1 LSHRASVAWRR
12 REASPD
18 ESRLAPRHFIKRHRE
33 SEEAMVEYER
43 SRRIA
48 ATEGEVFDFIS
59 NLRHMPNYLPTIDS
73 AEKVADGRIRLRGK
87 NHGVKFEDDGWLQI
101 DADRHRIEW
110 GNDERTYRGWLK
122 VSGNNGS
129 SQLVAHL
136 SLEPRYSP
144 SGRPL
149 TGEAGQEPN
158 PVEEGLEAAMDS
170 LRNLIEGTG
179 GEQRPA
185 TTA

>member
-1 LSHRASVAWRR
+1 
-12 REASPD
+12 
-18 ESRLAPRHFIKRHRE
+18 
-33 SEEAMVEYER
+33 MVEYER
-43 SRRIA
+43 SRRIEG
-48 ATEGEVFDFIS
+48 TEREVFDFIS
-59 NLRHMPNYLPTIDS
+59 NLRNMPNYVPTINS
-73 AEKVADGRIRLRGK
+73 AEVVAADRIRMRGI
-87 NHGVKFEDDGWLQI
+87 NHGVAFEDDGWIHI
-101 DADRHRIEW
+101 DSDHHRIEW
-110 GNDERTYRGWLK
+110 GNDERTYGGWLK

-149 TGEAGQEPN
+149 TGERAQEPD

-179 GEQRPA
+179 GEKRPSM
-185 TTA
+185 TA

>member
-1 LSHRASVAWRR
+1 
-12 REASPD
+12 
-18 ESRLAPRHFIKRHRE
+18 
-33 SEEAMVEYER
+33 MVEYER

-48 ATEGEVFDFIS
+48 ASEREVFDFIS
-59 NLRHMPNYLPTIDS
+59 NLRNMPNYVPTVDS
-73 AEKVADGRIRLRGK
+73 AEIVATDRIRMRGT
-87 NHGVKFEDDGWLQI
+87 NHGVAFEDDGWIHI
-101 DADRHRIEW
+101 DSDHHRIEW
-110 GNDERTYRGWLK
+110 GNDEHTYGGWLK

-149 TGEAGQEPN
+149 TSERGREPD
-158 PVEEGLEAAMDS
+158 PVEEGLAAAMDS

-179 GEQRPA
+179 GEERPPI
-185 TTA
+185 TA

>member
-1 LSHRASVAWRR
+1 
-12 REASPD
+12 
-18 ESRLAPRHFIKRHRE
+18 
-33 SEEAMVEYER
+33 MVEYER
-43 SRRIA
+43 SRRIE
-48 ATEGEVFDFIS
+48 ATEREVFDFIS
-59 NLRHMPNYLPTIDS
+59 NLRNMPNYLPTVES

-87 NHGVKFEDDGWLQI
+87 NDDAEFEDDGWINI
-101 DADRHRIEW
+101 DRDLHRIEW
-110 GNDERTYRGWLK
+110 GNDEHTYRGWLK

-149 TGEAGQEPN
+149 TGEPAKQPD

-170 LRNLIEGTG
+170 LRNLIEGSG
-179 GEQRPA
+179 GEVRPPM
-185 TTA
+185 TT